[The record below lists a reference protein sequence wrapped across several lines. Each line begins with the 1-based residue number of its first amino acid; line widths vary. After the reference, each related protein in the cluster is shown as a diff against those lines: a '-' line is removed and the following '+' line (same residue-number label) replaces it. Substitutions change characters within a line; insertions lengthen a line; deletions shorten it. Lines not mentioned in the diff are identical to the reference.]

1 MTISTALKR
10 HLQHLL
16 LGTSLAFFAF
26 AYSAQANETI
36 TDETPRLRVTA
47 DAYVDVAPDKATLSA
62 RLWEDTPIINQLEE
76 ENPTALSDARQ
87 QLEKRAGELIRTLEE
102 HGVARDAIT
111 AGSLNITPQ
120 QVHNARDN
128 GERETLKRT
137 RVERPV
143 TVELKNI
150 DRVSEILDALVAAG
164 VNRLEGVE
172 FDLQNR
178 DAATDEALVK
188 ALEKARHK
196 ANLMAKTLDTQLSSV
211 MRIEE
216 TQSPS
221 FQPRMM
227 AMSAERSDATGAG
240 APQSEYRPGTIRI
253 DAGVNVEWSLK
264 E

>member
-1 MTISTALKR
+1 MISTALKH
-10 HLQHLL
+10 HLQRLL
-16 LGTSLAFFAF
+16 LGTSLAVFAF

-36 TDETPRLRVTA
+36 TDDTPRLHVTA
-47 DAYVDVAPDKATLSA
+47 DAYVDVTPDKATLSA
-62 RLWEDTPIINQLEE
+62 RLWEDTPAINQLEE
-76 ENPTALSDARQ
+76 ENPTALHDARQ
-87 QLEKRAGELIRTLEE
+87 QLEKRAGKLIRTLEA

-111 AGSLNITPQ
+111 AGSLHITPRQ
-120 QVHNARDN
+120 IHNATDN

-143 TVELKNI
+143 AIELQNI
-150 DRVSEILDALVAAG
+150 ERVSEILDALVATG

-172 FDLQNR
+172 FDLQDR

-196 ANLMAKTLDTQLSSV
+196 ANLMAKTLDTQLSRV
-211 MRIEE
+211 IRIEE

-227 AMSAERSDATGAG
+227 AMNAERSDATGSSAR
-240 APQSEYRPGTIRI
+240 QSEYRPGTIRI

-264 E
+264 D